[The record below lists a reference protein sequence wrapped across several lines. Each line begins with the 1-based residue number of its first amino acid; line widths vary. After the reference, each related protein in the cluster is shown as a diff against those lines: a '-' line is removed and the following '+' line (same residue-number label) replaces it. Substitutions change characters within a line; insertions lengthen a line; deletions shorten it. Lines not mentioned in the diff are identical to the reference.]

1 MIRRIVGVGIL
12 GVTLL
17 SMIVANV
24 AAQSS
29 EPKARP
35 LLVGVVD
42 LGVVLARY
50 ERSAE
55 VSRQLEREK
64 SKLDAR
70 LRDQERAIEKMRQ
83 EVAGTSESTAEGREK
98 SADLALTEKA
108 FEAMKA
114 ESDRVIGER
123 FEVLTLQVIEEI
135 DAAVHEYARANHFDL
150 ILKTTTKGWGE
161 KRLPERIYRAQI
173 STVVAYS
180 PALDVT
186 EAVLRQL
193 NAPESPKK

>member
-1 MIRRIVGVGIL
+1 MIRRTAGAGIL
-12 GVTLL
+12 GVTLV

-35 LLVGVVD
+35 LLVGVID

-50 ERSAE
+50 EKSAE
-55 VSRQLEREK
+55 VSRELEREK
-64 SKLDAR
+64 AKLDAR
-70 LRDQERAIEKMRQ
+70 LREYERSIENMRQ
-83 EVAGTSESTAEGREK
+83 EIEATREGTAAWREK
-98 SADLALTEKA
+98 SAELALAEKA

-114 ESDRVIGER
+114 ESGRVIGER
-123 FEVLTLQVIEEI
+123 FEMLTLQVIEEI
-135 DAAVHEYARANHFDL
+135 DLAVHEFARANHFDL
-150 ILKTTTKGWGE
+150 VLKTTTKGWGE
-161 KRLPERIYRAQI
+161 TRLPERIYRAQI

-193 NAPESPKK
+193 NGPESPNK